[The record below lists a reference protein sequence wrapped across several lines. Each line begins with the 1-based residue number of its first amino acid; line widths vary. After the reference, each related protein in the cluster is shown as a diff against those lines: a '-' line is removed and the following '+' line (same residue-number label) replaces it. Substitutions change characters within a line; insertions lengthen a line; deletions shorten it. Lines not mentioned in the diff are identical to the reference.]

1 MEAEMAGV
9 DTAYLMKN
17 ILTTRKTGPPT
28 FPKGEYGTGF
38 NPGTPDTLPSWI
50 SQEAL
55 DYYVTKFNKTG
66 FSGGL
71 NYYRNLN
78 L

>member
-1 MEAEMAGV
+1 MAGV

-28 FPKGEYGTGF
+28 FPKGEDGTVF
-38 NPGTPDTLPSWI
+38 DPGTPDTVPSGI
-50 SQEAL
+50 SQEDL
-55 DYYVTKFNKTG
+55 DDYWTKFNKTV

-71 NYYRNLN
+71 
-78 L
+78 